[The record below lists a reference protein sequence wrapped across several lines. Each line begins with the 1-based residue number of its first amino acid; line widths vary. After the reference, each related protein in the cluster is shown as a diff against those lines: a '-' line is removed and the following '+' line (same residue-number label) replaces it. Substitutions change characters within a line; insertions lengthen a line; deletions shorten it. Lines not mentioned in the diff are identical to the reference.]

1 MMHSHSHR
9 RHRHL
14 EERHPR
20 HLQIVLIGQ
29 PNCGKSTLFN
39 NVAGYRSVTANF
51 PGASVTYTKSHVRIF
66 NRVYNVIDL
75 PGTYSLTSMDPAA
88 QEAQRYL
95 LTQPIDVIVNVIDTS
110 LLSRSLELTLQ
121 LMDLNIPMV
130 LCLNMMDEAER
141 KGIEIDTD
149 ALADQL
155 GLPVFKTVASHGI
168 GVKDLFR
175 ETIRIANS
183 KKRGRHIRGNRDVE
197 LVIGRLSRFLKRS
210 LHHSVPYP
218 KHLLATKLLE
228 NDRFFENQ
236 IRNVQPELI
245 EKIQL
250 FRKELSKTH
259 GRSSDEVINAERHAL
274 SMSIF
279 EKVARFKR
287 PEHHWKDRLDTVL
300 MHNVWGYVFLIA
312 ILFGFFTLVF
322 KIGAY
327 IEKLLISLFNPLN
340 AALIHRMDPTAL
352 HTVLLKSIFDGISGG
367 IVIVLPYLLPFL
379 FGLSFMED
387 IGYLPRV
394 AFLMD
399 GFMHRIGLHGT
410 AVIPAVLGYG
420 CNVPAV
426 MATRVLESPR
436 DRFIASLVSTLV
448 PCAARMTI
456 IFGLVGYYLGGTA
469 AFFIY
474 LLNLIVIALSGGFVS
489 KLLPESTPGMMM
501 EIPVYHLPQ
510 LKVILTKTWLRIKE
524 FVIIAWPLLIIGSAV
539 LTLSDYFH
547 LTPFLNRM
555 ISPITSILGLPIQ
568 VGTTLIFGLLRKE
581 LSMLMLFQA
590 LGTQDV
596 LSVMTHGQILVF
608 TIFVVFYVPCV
619 ATAGVLYK
627 QVRGRATWAI
637 LLYTF
642 LLALILG
649 LLTRAVAGLI
659 W

>member
-1 MMHSHSHR
+1 MIRSHSHDK
-9 RHRHL
+9 HH
-14 EERHPR
+14 HPRQPHSR

-51 PGASVTYTKSHVRIF
+51 PGASVTFTKSHVRIF
-66 NRVYNVIDL
+66 NRVYNIIDL
-75 PGTYSLTSMDPAA
+75 PGTYSLTSTDPAA
-88 QEAQRYL
+88 REAQRYL

-130 LCLNMMDEAER
+130 LCLNMVDEAER
-141 KGIEIDTD
+141 KGIEINTE
-149 ALADQL
+149 ALSNQL
-155 GLPVFKTVASHGI
+155 GIPVFKTVASHGI
-168 GVKDLFR
+168 GVKELFR
-175 ETIRIANS
+175 ETIKIAYS
-183 KKRGRHIRGNRDVE
+183 KKVGRHIRGNRDVE
-197 LVIGRLSRFLKRS
+197 LVIGRLSRFLKQS
-210 LHHSVPYP
+210 LHHPFAYSR
-218 KHLLATKLLE
+218 HLLATKLLE
-228 NDRFFENQ
+228 NDGFFETQ
-236 IRNVQPELI
+236 IRKVQPELI
-245 EKIQL
+245 GEIKS
-250 FRKELSKTH
+250 FRKELSRTH
-259 GRSSDEVINAERHAL
+259 GRSSDEVINTERHAL

-279 EKVARFKR
+279 EKVATFKK
-287 PEHHWKDRLDTVL
+287 PKLHWKDRLDSVL
-300 MHNVWGYVFLIA
+300 MHNVWGYVFLLA
-312 ILFGFFTLVF
+312 ILFIFFVLVF

-327 IEKLLISLFNPLN
+327 IEKPLLSFFSTLSAAVMSRMNP
-340 AALIHRMDPTAL
+340 AALF
-352 HTVLLKSIFDGISGG
+352 TVILKSILDGIGGG
-367 IVIVLPYLLPFL
+367 IAIVLPYLFPFL
-379 FGLSFMED
+379 FGLSFLED

-426 MATRVLESPR
+426 MATRILESPR
-436 DRFIASLVSTLV
+436 DRFIASLVSTMV

-456 IFGLVGYYLGGTA
+456 IFGLVGYYLGGMV

-474 LLNLIVIALSGGFVS
+474 LLNLVIVALSAGFVS
-489 KLLPESTPGMMM
+489 KLMPESTPGMMM

-524 FVIIAWPLLIIGSAV
+524 FIIIAWPLLIIGSVV
-539 LTLSDYFH
+539 LSLSDYFH
-547 LTPFLNRM
+547 FTRLLNLM
-555 ISPITSILGLPIQ
+555 ISPVTWILGLPVQ
-568 VGTTLIFGLLRKE
+568 VGTTLIFGILRKE

-590 LGTQDV
+590 LGTRNV
-596 LSVMTHGQILVF
+596 LSVMSHGQILVF

-619 ATAGVLYK
+619 ATLGVLYK
-627 QVRGRATWAI
+627 QVRGKATWAI

-642 LLALILG
+642 SLALILG
-649 LLTRAVAGLI
+649 LLTRLVASLI